1 MTIKKRLAR
10 SNIAMLV
17 IPILTAAA
25 LALLGIGGAI
35 WLLAAGGML
44 CTKKYRRQGVTLL
57 AGAVLGV
64 AIGESVYRA
73 AGPRLRA

>member
-25 LALLGIGGAI
+25 LVLLGIGAALV
-35 WLLAAGGML
+35 LL
-44 CTKKYRRQGVTLL
+44 RRHM
-57 AGAVLGV
+57 
-64 AIGESVYRA
+64 ERRA
-73 AGPRLRA
+73 AAV